1 MLQSTEI
8 VDSASLFLTT
18 ANILSLTSIA
28 MDLPDEAQSHVVAL
42 VRMLTKELAPITNAI
57 SDGEV
62 LQLITQVAVAGMRMM
77 EVSQR
82 LV

>member
-1 MLQSTEI
+1 
-8 VDSASLFLTT
+8 
-18 ANILSLTSIA
+18 

-42 VRMLTKELAPITNAI
+42 VQMLTKELAPITNAI

-62 LQLITQVAVAGMRMM
+62 LQLITQVAVAEMRMM